1 MVVLALI
8 LVAVWLSAG
17 VSAGLER
24 IKQTAGEM
32 VTGAAAAEDLLFS
45 MPFLFLLERANVFAA
60 ASGFTAS
67 IQAKLALLHGEEM
80 DAAAGKRW
88 LAGAA
93 GSGYAALTVMA
104 ALGSAT
110 DEPALLTMG
119 LVLAVLLPAA
129 RVRALYRKV
138 EERRRRIVQ
147 ALPDLLGTLM
157 LLVGAGET
165 VQQALFRC
173 MANGSP
179 DHPLYGELRRALH
192 SVRNGEPFGHAME
205 GFGRR
210 CGVRE
215 AAVFTAVLLLNCRKG
230 GDSFVL
236 ALRELSFTLW
246 EKRKAVARMRGEEA
260 SSKLAF
266 PLVGIFMLLMVL
278 VGAPALLSVS

>member
-1 MVVLALI
+1 MVVLALM
-8 LVAVWLSAG
+8 LTVLW
-17 VSAGLER
+17 VSAALLAGLGR
-24 IKQTAGEM
+24 DKRTAGKVERR
-32 VTGAAAAEDLLFS
+32 AAAAEKQLLI
-45 MPFLFLLERANVFAA
+45 MPFLYLLERAGVYAVA
-60 ASGFTAS
+60 PGFTAAV
-67 IQAKLALLHGEEM
+67 QAKLALLHGEEI

-93 GSGYAALTVMA
+93 GAGYAALTVMA
-104 ALGSAT
+104 ALGSAAK
-110 DEPALLTMG
+110 EPALLTMG
-119 LVLAVLLPAA
+119 LILAALLPSV
-129 RVRALYRKV
+129 RIRALFRQV

-173 MANGSP
+173 MADGKA

-192 SVRNGEPFGHAME
+192 SVHNGEPFAQAME
-205 GFGRR
+205 GFSRR

-278 VGAPALLSVS
+278 VGAPALLSIS